1 MHVLLLGD
9 VLAFC
14 FFLFATF
21 AAIFVAAFAA
31 AMASAPAM
39 TLGEESDL
47 VEELRARVARIGY
60 EATYSRVM
68 REVETR
74 EAKQDAEWEA
84 EASNVSV
91 VETAAPVASAR
102 PPRGLV
108 RPPTA
113 EMRAAWA
120 RLSPP
125 DEGFVPVVASSRTKV
140 WDDLGVYSP
149 FPPVVEWPGHTFPM
163 TEGAISCS

>member
-1 MHVLLLGD
+1 VHILLLGD
-9 VLAFC
+9 VLALVFS
-14 FFLFATF
+14 LFAAF
-21 AAIFVAAFAA
+21 AAIFFAAFSA
-31 AMASAPAM
+31 AMASSPALSM
-39 TLGEESDL
+39 GEESDL
-47 VEELRARVARIGY
+47 VEEIRARVARIGY
-60 EATYSRVM
+60 EATTSRVM

-74 EAKQDAEWEA
+74 ESAEDAAWEA
-84 EASNVSV
+84 ETQNVSV
-91 VETAAPVASAR
+91 ESAAPVAAAR

-125 DEGFVPVVASSRTKV
+125 DEGFTPVVASRTKV

-149 FPPVVEWPGHTFPM
+149 FPPVEW
-163 TEGAISCS
+163 SS

>member
-9 VLAFC
+9 VITFAFC
-14 FFLFATF
+14 LFVMF

-31 AMASAPAM
+31 AEASAPAL
-39 TLGEESDL
+39 TLGEDESDL
-47 VEELRARVARIGY
+47 VAEIRARVARIGY
-60 EATYSRVM
+60 EATHSRVM
-68 REVETR
+68 REVEVR
-74 EAKQDAEWEA
+74 EAAEDAAWEA
-84 EASNVSV
+84 EASKLSV
-91 VETAAPVASAR
+91 ESTAPVAAAR

-120 RLSPP
+120 RLDAP
-125 DEGFVPVVASSRTKV
+125 DEGFAPVVVSRTKV

-149 FPPVVEWPGHTFPM
+149 FPPVVEW
-163 TEGAISCS
+163 S

>member
-9 VLAFC
+9 VITFAFT
-14 FFLFATF
+14 LFAAF
-21 AAIFVAAFAA
+21 AAIFFAAFSA
-31 AMASAPAM
+31 AMASSPALSM
-39 TLGEESDL
+39 GEDESDL
-47 VEELRARVARIGY
+47 VVQLQEIRDRMARISY

-68 REVETR
+68 REVEAR

-84 EASNVSV
+84 QNVSV
-91 VETAAPVASAR
+91 ESAAPVAAR

-125 DEGFVPVVASSRTKV
+125 DEGFVPVVVSRTKV

-163 TEGAISCS
+163 TEGAISCV

>member
-9 VLAFC
+9 VLALVFS
-14 FFLFATF
+14 LFAAF
-21 AAIFVAAFAA
+21 AAILFAAFAA
-31 AMASAPAM
+31 AMASAPALSM
-39 TLGEESDL
+39 GEDESDL
-47 VEELRARVARIGY
+47 VAEIRARVARIGY
-60 EATYSRVM
+60 ETTYSRVM
-68 REVETR
+68 REVEER
-74 EAKQDAEWEA
+74 EAREDAKWEA
-84 EASNVSV
+84 EASKLSV
-91 VETAAPVASAR
+91 ESAAPVAAAR

-125 DEGFVPVVASSRTKV
+125 DEGFTPVVVSRTKV

-163 TEGAISCS
+163 TEGGVA

>member
-14 FFLFATF
+14 FFLFAAF

-31 AMASAPAM
+31 AMASAPALSM
-39 TLGEESDL
+39 GEESDL
-47 VEELRARVARIGY
+47 VADIRARVARIGY
-60 EATYSRVM
+60 ESTYSRVM
-68 REVETR
+68 REVEAR
-74 EAKQDAEWEA
+74 EAREDAAWEA
-84 EASNVSV
+84 EAAKLSV
-91 VETAAPVASAR
+91 ESTAPVATR

-120 RLSPP
+120 RLDAP
-125 DEGFVPVVASSRTKV
+125 DEGFPVVVSRTKV

-149 FPPVVEWPGHTFPM
+149 FPPVEW
-163 TEGAISCS
+163 SS